1 MYFFLYLSNSFV
13 FNQLQ
18 KIGEH
23 LVSTRLL
30 ESKNIDFQRY
40 KGMVRVPSIP
50 LSKSKT
56 PVNITFTGVFILR
69 GDIIA
74 LLL

>member
-1 MYFFLYLSNSFV
+1 MYFILYLSNPFA

-23 LVSTRLL
+23 LVNTRFL
-30 ESKNIDFQRY
+30 ESKNIDFQTY

-50 LSKSKT
+50 PKA
-56 PVNITFTGVFILR
+56 F
-69 GDIIA
+69 
-74 LLL
+74 

>member
-1 MYFFLYLSNSFV
+1 
-13 FNQLQ
+13 LQ

-50 LSKSKT
+50 LKALLKSKAFFYS
-56 PVNITFTGVFILR
+56 PQNFGHQ
-69 GDIIA
+69 A
-74 LLL
+74 E